1 MATDV
6 MHVRLHLRQIRV
18 LELLTDTP
26 EVLRVRVE
34 STLARPCCPDCGF
47 QWQQMH
53 EMRERRVR
61 DSALFWLLVRVAH
74 TK

>member
-1 MATDV
+1 MANDF
-6 MHVRLHLRQIRV
+6 MHVGLHLHQIRV
-18 LELLTDTP
+18 LELLTNKP

-34 STLARPCCPDCGF
+34 STLARPSCSDCGF